1 MPRKKEVVSGTFVKY
16 DAVVLGSGPAG
27 EGAAMKLAKSGKRV
41 AIIDMREQLGGDCT
55 HVGTIPSKALRQ
67 TVSSIIRY
75 QRDPMF
81 QKVGDWKQFTM
92 KQVLRNA
99 HKVIQQQVETHSRFY
114 DRNKID
120 IYHGRAY
127 IQDQNTVLVFTP
139 DGIKETIMFK
149 QLVIAQV
156 AVLIVL
162 RCLILIIRVY
172 LIQIKFWI
180 WISRFRKSSFMVQ
193 V

>member
-41 AIIDMREQLGGDCT
+41 AIIDMREQLGGNCT

-99 HKVIQQQVETHSRFY
+99 HTVIQQQVDTHSRFY
-114 DRNKID
+114 DRNKIN

-127 IQDQNTVLVFTP
+127 IQDKNTVLIFGD
-139 DGIKETIMFK
+139 DGIKETIIFK
-149 QLVIAQV
+149 QLVIATGSRPYRP
-156 AVLIVL
+156 ATLDFNHS
-162 RCLILIIRVY
+162 RV
-172 LIQIKFWI
+172 FD
-180 WISRFRKSSFMVQ
+180 
-193 V
+193 

>member
-1 MPRKKEVVSGTFVKY
+1 VKY

-41 AIIDMREQLGGDCT
+41 AIVDIREQLGGNCT

-81 QKVGDWKQFTM
+81 KKVGEWKQFTM

-99 HKVIQQQVETHSRFY
+99 HKVIQHKLIHIHVFM
-114 DRNKID
+114 
-120 IYHGRAY
+120 
-127 IQDQNTVLVFTP
+127 TV
-139 DGIKETIMFK
+139 IISMF
-149 QLVIAQV
+149 
-156 AVLIVL
+156 
-162 RCLILIIRVY
+162 
-172 LIQIKFWI
+172 
-180 WISRFRKSSFMVQ
+180 FMVAHISKIKIR
-193 V
+193 